1 LLSFKHFAPVPS
13 GQSWR
18 YWPFTQQRWGVT
30 PDVRYGL
37 IRRMP
42 RSAHSLCAVISDRS
56 LNGRQPVT
64 NHEGQVASGRR
75 SYWLVKLPPAAREKL
90 VENGSSGQPAIRII
104 VRRAS

>member
-42 RSAHSLCAVISDRS
+42 RSAHSLYVDVVFRFARDSP
-56 LNGRQPVT
+56 L
-64 NHEGQVASGRR
+64 EGTGFEPSVPPQGTSVL
-75 SYWLVKLPPAAREKL
+75 YLVPRVHTLGNRPMQRGDGVRAARPSE
-90 VENGSSGQPAIRII
+90 
-104 VRRAS
+104 